1 MSCKSCYTTGLKF
14 QFPMGFAE
22 SEPQTQKHSAW
33 VVPEALEFT
42 LREKIVNKNL
52 VPSGKVLVDTHTHRM
67 HRLI

>member
-1 MSCKSCYTTGLKF
+1 
-14 QFPMGFAE
+14 MGFAE